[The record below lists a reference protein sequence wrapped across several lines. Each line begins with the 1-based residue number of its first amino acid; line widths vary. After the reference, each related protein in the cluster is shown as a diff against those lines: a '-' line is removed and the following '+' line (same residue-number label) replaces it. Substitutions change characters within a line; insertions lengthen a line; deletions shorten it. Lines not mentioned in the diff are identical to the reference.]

1 MPSNLNALIRY
12 KTINSCLYG
21 GRRRWSLDELI
32 DRCSEALTEY
42 RGRKSSVSE
51 RTIRDDIRVMRSEIL
66 GFNAPIRQ
74 KGGLYYYDDPYYSIL
89 SISLTDS
96 GLLQK
101 ILEMLIRIRPE
112 VNHPELEILIEKLS
126 GLAVMKSSGEILE
139 QTLDYRTRDFSEI
152 IHYNLSKSVQT
163 KLPSG
168 PVRRAAK
175 KMEKE
180 TALQIPGDY
189 ALCWGDVMGLIQPK
203 KN

>member
-32 DRCSEALTEY
+32 DRSSEALTEY

-89 SISLTDS
+89 SVSFTDS
-96 GLLQK
+96 GLLKK

-126 GLAVMKSSGEILE
+126 GLASIKTSGKFLE
-139 QTLDYRTRDFSEI
+139 QTMDYRMQDFPDRAGSRLGSAVGPE
-152 IHYNLSKSVQT
+152 
-163 KLPSG
+163 LPSG
-168 PVRRAAK
+168 PVRRAG
-175 KMEKE
+175 KMIEE
-180 TALQIPGDY
+180 EALQIPGGF
-189 ALCWGDVMGLIQPK
+189 ALCWGDVLGLILTR
-203 KN
+203 